1 MVDIEY
7 IKRLER
13 ENLHIENGARVDVPM
28 LTEEQIDSKYL
39 KGEVRIITEQARY
52 PLETIKNLVDSGRYI
67 LRPDFQRR
75 HRWDVVKQS
84 RLIESFIINIP
95 IPPIFLYERDFSVYE
110 VMDGLQRIT
119 AIKDFYEDSYALAG
133 LNEWPELNGM
143 RYSQLPLQVKRGID
157 RRYLSSIILLK
168 ETAKEESDAEKMKQM
183 VFERINSGG
192 AKLEYQ
198 ESRNALYPSKLNEMV
213 IKLARNPYFCEIFD
227 IPQATDDEDISND
240 IYSEEL
246 KNNSQF
252 QSMKDAENVLRFFAM
267 RQLES
272 WGDISLSKFLDRFAD
287 EAKNLPDEI
296 IPFYQELFEE
306 TIELAYRLFGDHAFC
321 LWKFEKRMDDYRWN
335 KKPNLVVY
343 DPMMYVLSNLL
354 DHKGELLRNID
365 SINNAIKS
373 LFAEYQGMF
382 NGRNTSRS
390 YVAERIELFTGF
402 FNSFLR

>member
-1 MVDIEY
+1 MIDIEY
-7 IKRLER
+7 IKRLEQ
-13 ENLHIENGARVDVPM
+13 ESLHIENDDNIAAPV

-52 PLETIKNLVDSGRYI
+52 PLETITNLINSGRYI
-67 LRPDFQRR
+67 LRPEFQRR

-119 AIKDFYEDSYALAG
+119 AINDFYENRYALTG
-133 LNEWPELNGM
+133 LTEWPELNGM
-143 RYSQLPLQVKRGID
+143 TYRQLPLQVKRGID

-168 ETAKEESDAEKMKQM
+168 ETAKEESEAEKMKQM

-198 ESRNALYPSKLNEMV
+198 ESRNALYPSKLNDIV
-213 IKLARNPYFCEIFD
+213 IQLARNPYFCEIFD
-227 IPQATDDEDISND
+227 IPQATDGEDISKD
-240 IYSEEL
+240 VYSEEL
-246 KNNSQF
+246 KNNYQF

-272 WGDISLSKFLDRFAD
+272 WGDISLSKFLDRYAD

-296 IPFYQELFEE
+296 IPMYTELFEK
-306 TIELAYRLFGDHAFC
+306 TIELAYLLFGDHTFC
-321 LWKFEKRMDDYRWN
+321 LWKFEKRMGDYRWN

-343 DPMMYVLSNLL
+343 DPMMYVLSNKLDKRDDLL
-354 DHKGELLRNID
+354 NKRVE
-365 SINNAIKS
+365 INEEIKS
-373 LFAEYQGMF
+373 LFAEYQESF
-382 NGRNTSRS
+382 NGRNTSHS
-390 YVAERIELFTGF
+390 YVAARIELFSDF
-402 FNSFLR
+402 FDNILR